1 MKARGGMEVLLHS
14 FLMSTVVGVYGQL
27 HVPAA
32 LLPREESTVHI
43 ERDAGWVSA
52 PVWTSGEEKF
62 INPCG
67 VVNLRSHS
75 P

>member
-1 MKARGGMEVLLHS
+1 MKAHGGMEVLLSS

-32 LLPREESTVHI
+32 LLPREESTVPT
-43 ERDAGWVSA
+43 ERDAGWVPA
-52 PVWTSGEEKF
+52 PVWTFGEEKF

-67 VVNLRSHS
+67 VANLRS
-75 P
+75 